1 MARAGGQDRGLFIR
15 DGWWWIQYHHQGKK
29 HREKVAPTELKG
41 SKANARA
48 RYMQRKDE
56 IRQLKFDPDQV
67 SSRGAVEAPLTLGE
81 LVDHYLPECVR
92 SLRHP
97 RDAQRYAAF
106 WREKLGEVPAKDLK
120 PGQVET
126 VRAELLERGRRQS
139 RGGQEVGSAVRPAT
153 VNRHVAFLSRVYA
166 LAIRDDLVAVNP
178 CKKLRKL
185 QENNTRTRSLSP
197 EEQVRLQA
205 AMEPRHWRLV
215 DLAIQTGMRRAE
227 LFGLR
232 REHVNL
238 AAGFAMIPRSK
249 HGEHRFVALSTRARA
264 IVAEVLAEHA
274 SEWVFPNRAGRQLD
288 ANNFVN
294 RVFAPALERAGI
306 RDFQWHCLRHTF
318 ASRLTMQGQNAITV
332 QELGGWKTLEMVKR
346 YSHLSPGHLL
356 EAVEGLSAPGP
367 ATATGTDT
375 SRRVEVQIPGQIEG
389 FTC

>member
-15 DGWWWIQYHHQGKK
+15 DGWWWIQYHHQGAK
-29 HREKVAPTELKG
+29 HREKVAPVELKG
-41 SKANARA
+41 SKAKARA
-48 RYMQRKDE
+48 RYLQRKE
-56 IRQLKFDPDQV
+56 ECRTLKFDPEAV
-67 SSRGAVEAPLTLGE
+67 SRRGSEPAITVGE
-81 LVDHYLPECVR
+81 LVDHYLPECLR
-92 SLRHP
+92 SLRQP

-106 WREKLGEVPAKDLK
+106 WAEKLADVPAKDLK
-120 PGQVET
+120 PGQVEA
-126 VRAELLERGRRQS
+126 VRAELLERGRRRE
-139 RGGQEVGSAVRPAT
+139 RGGQEVGSSVRPAT

-166 LAIRDDLVAVNP
+166 LAIRDDLVVTNP

-197 EEQVRLQA
+197 EEQLRLQA
-205 AMEPRHWRLV
+205 EMEPRHWRLV
-215 DLAIQTGMRRAE
+215 ELAIQTGMRRAE

-249 HGEHRFVALSTRARA
+249 HGEHRFVALSSRARA
-264 IVAEVLAEHA
+264 ILSEVLAEHS

-288 ANNFVN
+288 ANNFVH
-294 RVFAPALERAGI
+294 RVFVPALEKAGI

-356 EAVEGLSAPGP
+356 EAVEGLSGP
-367 ATATGTDT
+367 APGTDT
-375 SRRVEVQIPGQIEG
+375 ETDTGRRVHVQDPAQVEG
-389 FTC
+389 FPC